1 MQNGENAG
9 PEMHD
14 RKTMDLFALK
24 FDGLEIKEPN
34 ETFQDIYCAKLI
46 VVVHAVRDSRELPQL
61 LSAFVRQRS
70 TLADKPAQ
78 RAASRQTVKFE
89 SSHVAITTIAT
100 PIYGVIRHPFPIT

>member
-1 MQNGENAG
+1 MTGNAR

-34 ETFQDIYCAKLI
+34 ETFQDIYCVK
-46 VVVHAVRDSRELPQL
+46 VNRCRSRRSRLKRVATA
-61 LSAFVRQRS
+61 AFVEQRS

-89 SSHVAITTIAT
+89 SSHVAITTIT
-100 PIYGVIRHPFPIT
+100 THIYG